1 MRESMINGL
10 CFSLSKVRRNSR
22 TQPAMCPGNNP
33 QPIFASGQIQ
43 RYIPFSMFLV
53 VNRCSQLLPYLLSS
67 FLNEVE
73 FVRFDIAKGLVLT
86 AWPLHFH
93 GLGARS
99 FA

>member
-1 MRESMINGL
+1 
-10 CFSLSKVRRNSR
+10 
-22 TQPAMCPGNNP
+22 
-33 QPIFASGQIQ
+33 
-43 RYIPFSMFLV
+43 MFLV
-53 VNRCSQLLPYLLSS
+53 VNRCSQLLLPYLLSS

-73 FVRFDIAKGLVLT
+73 LVHFDIAKDLVLT